1 MFISKKKFNEAIK
14 QAKEDVYM
22 EMGRRDWEK
31 EREDY
36 ISSRFNDVNMRL
48 NSAFIDIDNR
58 LSALEARN
66 SEKYPVPMKY

>member
-14 QAKEDVYM
+14 QAQEDVYEKM
-22 EMGRRDWEK
+22 AKRDFEK

-48 NSAFIDIDNR
+48 NNAFVDIDNR
-58 LSALEARN
+58 LSALESRN

>member
-14 QAKEDVYM
+14 QAQEDVYEKM
-22 EMGRRDWEK
+22 ATRDFEK
-31 EREDY
+31 DRADY

-48 NSAFIDIDNR
+48 NNAFVDIDNR
-58 LSALEARN
+58 LSALESRN

>member
-14 QAKEDVYM
+14 QAQEDVYEKM
-22 EMGRRDWEK
+22 AKRNFEK

-48 NSAFIDIDNR
+48 NNAFVDIDNR
-58 LSALEARN
+58 LSALESRN

>member
-14 QAKEDVYM
+14 QAQEGVYEKM
-22 EMGRRDWEK
+22 AKRDFEK

-48 NSAFIDIDNR
+48 NNAFVDIDNR
-58 LSALEARN
+58 LSALESRN

>member
-14 QAKEDVYM
+14 HAQDSVYKEMAK
-22 EMGRRDWEK
+22 RDFAK

-48 NSAFIDIDNR
+48 NNAFVDIDNR
-58 LSALEARN
+58 LSALESRN
-66 SEKYPVPMKY
+66 SKKYPVPMKY

>member
-22 EMGRRDWEK
+22 EMGRRNHEK

-36 ISSRFNDVNMRL
+36 IATRFNDVNMRL
-48 NSAFIDIDNR
+48 NNAFVDIDNR
-58 LSALEARN
+58 LSALESQN
-66 SEKYPVPMKY
+66 SGKYPVPMKY

>member
-14 QAKEDVYM
+14 QAQEDVYEKM
-22 EMGRRDWEK
+22 AKRDFEK

-48 NSAFIDIDNR
+48 NNAFVDIDNR
-58 LSALEARN
+58 LSALESQN
-66 SEKYPVPMKY
+66 SGKYPVSMKY

>member
-14 QAKEDVYM
+14 QAQEDVYEKM
-22 EMGRRDWEK
+22 AKRDFEK

-48 NSAFIDIDNR
+48 NNAFADINNR
-58 LSALEARN
+58 LSALESRN